1 MADNE
6 YNVTKKDIYDNVM
19 GGGNGELFSDIS
31 FDEMQK
37 IKNYEI
43 GFKLFRTFFWIMYLV
58 SVAVIFTAYVYA
70 NKVFIMIGY
79 GIMILCSVF
88 FLLYA
93 VKSSAAGVMNQKF
106 AERMSKKSTLICGV
120 LIFAL
125 WLYKLFNRTDVID
138 FAEAWVI
145 LALVY
150 IGVYF
155 CARRNMKVFEKTL
168 KDESEEE

>member
-1 MADNE
+1 MTDNE
-6 YNVTKKDIYDNVM
+6 CNDTKKDIYDNVM
-19 GGGNGELFSDIS
+19 GGGNGDLFSIIS

-43 GFKLFRTFFWIMYLV
+43 GFKLFRTFFWIMHFV
-58 SVAVIFTAYVYA
+58 SVAVIFAAYVFA
-70 NKVFIMIGY
+70 NTVFILIGY

-106 AERMSKKSTLICGV
+106 AERMSKKPTLFCGI
-120 LIFAL
+120 LIFAV
-125 WLYKLFNRTDVID
+125 WLYRVFDKTDVVD
-138 FAEAWVI
+138 FAAAWVI
-145 LALVY
+145 AGLEY

-155 CARRNMKVFEKTL
+155 CARRNMKVLEKML
-168 KDESEEE
+168 SEDSEE